1 MLNVRP
7 RMNVRTC
14 SGPSRV
20 VPGGARGER
29 YCFATPGSEEG
40 KRDGGSTKLE
50 TMDAPVG
57 ARIPLAQSHATA
69 PTGACWYTAAQGHES
84 IRRAIANWHSS
95 TLFSDRRRRYP
106 PETPIRNFET
116 LRTSNPRLDSR
127 GLAEDDRFLSPGPAT
142 ANLLGRRRFCK
153 MAVKRFVL
161 DVDAS
166 TAGRISDRAFRR

>member
-1 MLNVRP
+1 MSEHAAVR
-7 RMNVRTC
+7 RG
-14 SGPSRV
+14 SS
-20 VPGGARGER
+20 PGGARGGGR

-40 KRDGGSTKLE
+40 KRDGQQHEAWNDGC
-50 TMDAPVG
+50 PVG
-57 ARIPLAQSHATA
+57 ARIPLARSHATA

-95 TLFSDRRRRYP
+95 TLFSDRRHIPRDYDRNSRRL
-106 PETPIRNFET
+106 NFKSVT
-116 LRTSNPRLDSR
+116 DSR

>member
-1 MLNVRP
+1 MSEHAAVR
-7 RMNVRTC
+7 RG
-14 SGPSRV
+14 SS
-20 VPGGARGER
+20 PGGRE
-29 YCFATPGSEEG
+29 GSDIVSQLPVGGGEEG
-40 KRDGGSTKLE
+40 RAAAQSLNDGC
-50 TMDAPVG
+50 PVG
-57 ARIPLAQSHATA
+57 ARIPLARSHATA

-95 TLFSDRRRRYP
+95 TLFSDRRHIPRDYDRNSRRL
-106 PETPIRNFET
+106 NFKSVT
-116 LRTSNPRLDSR
+116 DSR

>member
-1 MLNVRP
+1 
-7 RMNVRTC
+7 MNVRTC

-69 PTGACWYTAAQGHES
+69 PTRACWYTAAQGHES

-95 TLFSDRRRRYP
+95 TLFSDRRHIPRDYDRNSRRL
-106 PETPIRNFET
+106 NFKSVT
-116 LRTSNPRLDSR
+116 DSR
-127 GLAEDDRFLSPGPAT
+127 GLAEDDQFLSPGPAT

-153 MAVKRFVL
+153 MAVKIC
-161 DVDAS
+161 S
-166 TAGRISDRAFRR
+166 